1 VLITAEGIIS
11 KVAELV
17 RTIRKGLASCHVVR
31 MMLEVL
37 KKLSYKL
44 RGLLV
49 ETIYRLNIGRCTA
62 NGTDVGINTGYW
74 YIRQAFRSI
83 CSVHRFSLKSFIY
96 VDILLN

>member
-17 RTIRKGLASCHVVR
+17 RAIRRGLASCHVVR

-37 KKLSYKL
+37 TKSSYKL
-44 RGLLV
+44 IGLLV
-49 ETIYRLNIGRCTA
+49 ETIYHLNIGRCTA

-83 CSVHRFSLKSFIY
+83 CSVHRFSLSNHLYMSIY
-96 VDILLN
+96 Y